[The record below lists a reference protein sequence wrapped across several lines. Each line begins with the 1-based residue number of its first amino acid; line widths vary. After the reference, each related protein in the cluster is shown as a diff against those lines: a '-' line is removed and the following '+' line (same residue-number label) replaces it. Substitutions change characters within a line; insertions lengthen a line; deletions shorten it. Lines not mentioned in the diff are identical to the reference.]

1 MSDPVF
7 ASDGFMYGL
16 ESIEL
21 LMKGH
26 VTSPAPCDLLAHP
39 LLVPDLGKLA
49 LASARGAHNRV
60 AVQMTSVAQ
69 SPALHHEVAG
79 GGAAVSQVYGKRV
92 AMCGRHP
99 MEQLPVFCLDCGCA
113 VCVMCAVDTTTCKHH
128 SIVAFASVLNGLTTE
143 REEWVRAQQECRRG
157 AAQLC
162 DKIQA
167 DADAKKQAIDT
178 ETATLKMQVL
188 AASDS
193 RAFTMGAIGL
203 QRQLRGELVTAAAAS
218 HEIFVKGSIA
228 ATILAAA
235 VARISAP
242 VPSASAADFCAAPQL
257 AGAVG
262 QVIVADAVV
271 DPESQQPY
279 LRHAASSAEDALRG
293 NLGCDNQLWMCPQ
306 DDAYLRS
313 RWQARSAEAGVVR
326 ASVPRPLL

>member
-1 MSDPVF
+1 MSDPAF

-21 LMKGH
+21 LMNGY
-26 VTSPAPCDLLAHP
+26 VTSSTPRDLLAHP
-39 LLVPDLGKLA
+39 LLAPDLGKLA
-49 LASARGAHNRV
+49 LASVRGAHNRV

-79 GGAAVSQVYGKRV
+79 RVAAVSQVHGKRV
-92 AMCGRHP
+92 AMCESHP

-113 VCVMCAVDTTTCKHH
+113 VCVMCAVDTSTCKHH
-128 SIVAFASVLNGLTTE
+128 STVTFASVLNGLTTE

-162 DKIQA
+162 DNIQV
-167 DADAKKQAIDT
+167 DADTKKQAIDT
-178 ETATLKMQVL
+178 EAAALKVQVL
-188 AASDS
+188 AASES
-193 RAFTMGAIGL
+193 RSFTMGAIGL
-203 QRQLRGELVTAAAAS
+203 QRQLLEELVTAAAAS

-228 ATILAAA
+228 ATILAASL
-235 VARISAP
+235 ARIRAP
-242 VPSASAADFCAAPQL
+242 VPSASAADFCAAPQH

-271 DPESQQPY
+271 DLESQQPY

-306 DDAYLRS
+306 DDAFLRS
-313 RWQARSAEAGVVR
+313 RW
-326 ASVPRPLL
+326 

>member
-1 MSDPVF
+1 MSDPAF

-21 LMKGH
+21 LMNGY
-26 VTSPAPCDLLAHP
+26 VTSSTPRDLLAHP
-39 LLVPDLGKLA
+39 LLAPDLGKLA
-49 LASARGAHNRV
+49 LASVRGAHNRV

-128 SIVAFASVLNGLTTE
+128 STVAFASVLNGLTTE
-143 REEWVRAQQECRRG
+143 REEWVRAQQECRRS

-162 DKIQA
+162 DTIQA

-188 AASDS
+188 AASEG
-193 RAFTMGAIGL
+193 RAFTMGAIA
-203 QRQLRGELVTAAAAS
+203 QKRQLRQELVAAAVS
-218 HEIFVKGSIA
+218 STDVGQKGSIA
-228 ATILAAA
+228 AAIVAITLGRTTAPVPPASAAVFHSSAAPAAA
-235 VARISAP
+235 VGRVS
-242 VPSASAADFCAAPQL
+242 
-257 AGAVG
+257 
-262 QVIVADAVV
+262 VADAVI
-271 DPESQQPY
+271 DPESQHPPK
-279 LRHAASSAEDALRG
+279 RHSSPAADAVVGDFHPDHGSA
-293 NLGCDNQLWMCPQ
+293 NQLWMYPDT
-306 DDAYLRS
+306 DDFLRA
-313 RWQARSAEAGVVR
+313 RWQARNVSTLAD
-326 ASVPRPLL
+326 